1 MKNIALIGPR
11 GVGKSK
17 ISKRI
22 SKITELPVLSTDSL
36 AVYETGGLSIAD
48 FVEKHDGKWQPFRD
62 LEYSI
67 LQKLSSAQGIILDC
81 GGGILFDVDENGE
94 EILSER
100 KIKILQEM
108 ANIIFLD
115 NDIDLLV
122 EKVSSDK
129 TRPSLHSKKDYKDIL
144 KFRLPHYKEVAH
156 YRLYLGDM
164 KKEEAAKRI
173 IELTD
178 IH

>member
-36 AVYETGGLSIAD
+36 AVYETGGISISD
-48 FVEKHDGKWQPFRD
+48 FVLKHKGDWRPFRD
-62 LEYSI
+62 LEFSI
-67 LQKLSSAQGIILDC
+67 LQKLSTAQGIILDC

-100 KIKILQEM
+100 KVSILREIAM
-108 ANIIFLD
+108 IIFLD
-115 NDIDLLV
+115 NDIDHLV

-129 TRPSLHSKKDYKDIL
+129 TRPTLNTRKNYKDIL
-144 KFRLPHYKEVAH
+144 KFRIPHYKEVAH
-156 YRLYLGDM
+156 YRLYLGEM